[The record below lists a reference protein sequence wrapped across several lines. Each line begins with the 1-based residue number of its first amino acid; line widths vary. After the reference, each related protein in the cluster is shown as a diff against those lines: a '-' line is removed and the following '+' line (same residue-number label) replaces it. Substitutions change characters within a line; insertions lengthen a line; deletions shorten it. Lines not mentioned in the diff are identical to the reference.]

1 MAPTTRPFADIA
13 RGTHVLIVLSLALQ
27 VAVHWL
33 GPKPQAR
40 AEDLARAP
48 SESMLRAASQG
59 EPVAAAKWLMLRL
72 QAYDNQPGISI
83 PFLSLDYGR
92 VIAWL
97 ERILALDPQSQYPL
111 LSASRLYGEVPDPV
125 RQRQMLDFVFRKFL
139 EDPNR
144 RWPWL
149 AHAVI
154 IARHRLKDM
163 PLARTYAEALR
174 TRATGPDVP
183 HWVQQMDI
191 LLLADMNE
199 VESARV
205 LLGGLLASGQVTDQH
220 EFHFLNERLKEL
232 DAQPTAAPSHR

>member
-1 MAPTTRPFADIA
+1 MVPTIRPFTDVA
-13 RGTHVLIVLSLALQ
+13 RGTYVLVILSLALQ
-27 VAVHWL
+27 VTVHWL
-33 GPKPQAR
+33 GPEPQAR
-40 AEDLARAP
+40 ADDLTPAP
-48 SESMLRAASQG
+48 SELMLRAASLG

-83 PFLSLDYGR
+83 PFLSLDYSR
-92 VIAWL
+92 VITWL
-97 ERILALDPQSQYPL
+97 ERILALDPRSQYPL
-111 LSASRLYGEVPDPV
+111 LSASRLYAEVPDPV

-149 AHAVI
+149 AHAVV

-183 HWVQQMDI
+183 HWAQQMHI

-199 VESARV
+199 VDSAKV
-205 LLGGLLASGQVTDQH
+205 LLGGLLTSGQVTDPH
-220 EFHFLNERLKEL
+220 EFHFLNARLKEL
-232 DAQPTAAPSHR
+232 DARLKAASKP